1 MADSNITKRALA
13 EALKELLKAEPFAQV
28 SVGEICEKCHM
39 NRKSFYYHFKDKYD
53 LVNWI
58 YSTEFIAV
66 AKERGYSDVNMDLLA
81 DMCVYFY
88 DNRDFYRRVFIVEG
102 QNSFTDYF
110 KDINTL
116 ILSQDVEKLF
126 GDDGGALDFYVVFYT
141 DAFVCAIR
149 RWILQKDCIP
159 AEEFVRRLKRCLIG
173 LSQRVM
179 EKIQSREPTA

>member
-1 MADSNITKRALA
+1 MLSFYVLYSSKICVIWKGLCHLADSNITKRALA

-58 YSTEFIAV
+58 YS
-66 AKERGYSDVNMDLLA
+66 
-81 DMCVYFY
+81 
-88 DNRDFYRRVFIVEG
+88 
-102 QNSFTDYF
+102 
-110 KDINTL
+110 
-116 ILSQDVEKLF
+116 
-126 GDDGGALDFYVVFYT
+126 DDGGALDFYVVFYT

>member
-1 MADSNITKRALA
+1 
-13 EALKELLKAEPFAQV
+13 
-28 SVGEICEKCHM
+28 M

-110 KDINTL
+110 KDIITL

-126 GDDGGALDFYVVFYT
+126 GDDRGALDFYVVFYT

-149 RWILQKDCIP
+149 RWILQRTAYRP
-159 AEEFVRRLKRCLIG
+159 RNLFV
-173 LSQRVM
+173 
-179 EKIQSREPTA
+179 A